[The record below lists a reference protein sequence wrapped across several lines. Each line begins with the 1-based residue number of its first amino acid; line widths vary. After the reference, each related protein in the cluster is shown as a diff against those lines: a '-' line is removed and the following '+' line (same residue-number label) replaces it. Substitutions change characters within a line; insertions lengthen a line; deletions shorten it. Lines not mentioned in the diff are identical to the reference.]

1 MPLGFFAFFI
11 TPGGGDKFFCRG
23 VPLIAE
29 PCNIFNKV
37 DVPGVFSSGNAEAY
51 VVELAVKPSLCQNK
65 SL

>member
-37 DVPGVFSSGNAEAY
+37 DVPGVLCCGNAEAY
-51 VVELAVKPSLCQNK
+51 PVELAVKPSLCQNK